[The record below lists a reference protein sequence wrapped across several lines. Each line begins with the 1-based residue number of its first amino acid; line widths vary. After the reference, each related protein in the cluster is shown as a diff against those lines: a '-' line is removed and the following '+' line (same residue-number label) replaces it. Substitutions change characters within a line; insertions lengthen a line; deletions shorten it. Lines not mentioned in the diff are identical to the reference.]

1 MTIKHLLT
9 ALFVAAMLPATAQDH
24 FAQLDV
30 KTSTICDMCKKTI
43 EAELIYEKGI
53 KKVEVHLEDH
63 MVHVR
68 YDDRK
73 TEPATIR
80 KAIAAIGYDAD
91 EVKADEKAWEK
102 LPACCKAEGCG
113 KSTTH

>member
-9 ALFVAAMLPATAQDH
+9 ALFVAAVLPATAQDH

-53 KKVEVHLEDH
+53 KKVDVHLEDH
-63 MVHVR
+63 LVHVL

-73 TEPATIR
+73 TEPASIR

-91 EVKADEKAWEK
+91 GVKAEVKAWEK

-113 KSTTH
+113 RSTAR